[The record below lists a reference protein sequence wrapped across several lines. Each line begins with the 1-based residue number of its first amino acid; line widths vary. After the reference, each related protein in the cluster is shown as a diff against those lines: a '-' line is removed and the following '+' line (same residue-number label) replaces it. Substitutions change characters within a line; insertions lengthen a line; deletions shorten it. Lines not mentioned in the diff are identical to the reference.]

1 MKVAITG
8 ASGTGKTFLAR
19 YIADRYDLPICPVGA
34 RSVSAA
40 MGFTSPYDV
49 DKIPGKR
56 AEFQLRLFTEKREW
70 EDRTSAFVTDRTH
83 FDNLAY
89 TAMGNAVDQLPSW
102 AFQAYVDAAKNY
114 TRIFYLPLRS
124 FQNLGDDPQRKDDP
138 TYHLVYDLLLQGLLR
153 DFALNWTPLPEFK
166 TRLDKVSQILGISSQ
181 SKT

>member
-1 MKVAITG
+1 MKVGLTG
-8 ASGTGKTFLAR
+8 SSGTGKSYIAS

-40 MGFTSPYDV
+40 MGFASPYDV

-56 AEFQLRLFTEKREW
+56 AEFQLRLFHEKREW
-70 EDRTSAFVTDRTH
+70 EDRNSAFVTDRVH

-102 AFQAYVDAAKNY
+102 AFQAYVDATKNY

-124 FQNLGDDPQRKDDP
+124 YQALGNDPQRKDDP
-138 TYHLVYDLLLQGLLR
+138 TYHLMYDLLLQGLLR
-153 DFALNWTPLPEFK
+153 EYVTNWTALPEFK
-166 TRLDKVSQILGISSQ
+166 TRLDKVTQILGISSQ
-181 SKT
+181 SK